1 MPEVPED
8 LLQCREG
15 VPEGTLEVAED
26 GPKGTPEGPE
36 VIQLEWISEESAGRD
51 AGSDRI
57 FAHFSQTCRNL
68 AECCPSLLGQTKQL

>member
-8 LLQCREG
+8 LLHGREG

-36 VIQLEWISEESAGRD
+36 VIQLEWIS
-51 AGSDRI
+51 
-57 FAHFSQTCRNL
+57 
-68 AECCPSLLGQTKQL
+68 